1 VGSPKWHASPEF
13 REHVFECEEPSCVRD
28 VRDSAPLLRS
38 LVRSLPSGAKRA
50 DGHSRGS
57 ARRAIHHYGACT
69 RTSWDLYARVDDH
82 RIVGTFARFSTAQQR
97 ILRSP
102 AGVRLNER
110 ANAGAGREL
119 KHKKTSPS
127 DRSGNARPRSDHLQL
142 AARHH
147 TPMRTAYR
155 RRLFPAGLVVRS

>member
-1 VGSPKWHASPEF
+1 VGSPKWHALPEF

-28 VRDSAPLLRS
+28 VRDSAPLLR
-38 LVRSLPSGAKRA
+38 LGPLPPERCETRRWPQQGQLARRA
-50 DGHSRGS
+50 
-57 ARRAIHHYGACT
+57 RAIHHMDRCT

-110 ANAGAGREL
+110 AKRRG
-119 KHKKTSPS
+119 
-127 DRSGNARPRSDHLQL
+127 SGPR
-142 AARHH
+142 AE
-147 TPMRTAYR
+147 T
-155 RRLFPAGLVVRS
+155 

>member
-1 VGSPKWHASPEF
+1 VGSPKWHALPEF

-38 LVRSLPSGAKRA
+38 LVRSLPSGARRA

-57 ARRAIHHYGACT
+57 SPGGPGRFTTWTDGT

-110 ANAGAGREL
+110 AKRRGR
-119 KHKKTSPS
+119 
-127 DRSGNARPRSDHLQL
+127 GPR
-142 AARHH
+142 AE
-147 TPMRTAYR
+147 T
-155 RRLFPAGLVVRS
+155 

>member
-1 VGSPKWHASPEF
+1 VGSPKWHALPEF

-38 LVRSLPSGAKRA
+38 LVRSLPSGARRA

-57 ARRAIHHYGACT
+57 SPGGPGRFTRHHMDMATCT

-110 ANAGAGREL
+110 AKRRG
-119 KHKKTSPS
+119 
-127 DRSGNARPRSDHLQL
+127 PR
-142 AARHH
+142 AE
-147 TPMRTAYR
+147 T
-155 RRLFPAGLVVRS
+155 